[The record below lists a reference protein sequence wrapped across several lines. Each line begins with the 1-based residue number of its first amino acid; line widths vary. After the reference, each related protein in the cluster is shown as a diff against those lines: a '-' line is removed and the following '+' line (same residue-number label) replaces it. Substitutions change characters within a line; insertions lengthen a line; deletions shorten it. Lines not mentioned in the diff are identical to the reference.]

1 MKRLIGLVLFVALL
15 CGCTAEPQNETT
27 APTETIA
34 VPTDPTEPVGM
45 YVSESELEQSTGGA
59 VRRYLLTIPDSYG
72 MLTVGHDVLVFS
84 GVDATT
90 LTRLSGD
97 TLYSTAAAQ
106 LGCMIDPED
115 ASFQVGQ
122 NGITYYDPNTRE
134 VIFLDNDLK
143 EVNRLAV
150 PEDMVGRPAL
160 SSNRLKLYYCTA
172 DAVRVFDLET
182 GLDKLLKTISY
193 TEQSVEGILMND
205 TVLRCSLVD
214 SDGSEYSVFMST
226 GNGELLGQLQNDM
239 HLLTGGGMY
248 YGKSPE
254 GTMNVLYFGKSGEET
269 RMLTPADPFAES
281 WFIPERNGAIAVS
294 AGADS
299 KTVQYYDLNSG
310 LCIAVVQI
318 PLETTVWSVT
328 ADQTGGYLY
337 LLGSESGEQA
347 ALYRWDP
354 TATPSGDNT
363 VYTTS
368 RYTLENPDTEGLTTC
383 AGYASIIGDQHDVQ
397 ILVGFDAVENQP
409 WDYELEAEYQVPVIQ
424 AQLQKLEKLL
434 TVFPEGFFEAI
445 PGKERICLVRS
456 ITGSVES
463 GSLDSAAGIQY
474 WDGEIPYVIL
484 AAGESLEYSFFHE
497 VFHIIDSKVLSDS
510 RAYYYWHNL
519 NPAKFDYY
527 EDYTSYLTEDN
538 SRYLQDEDRAF
549 IDAYSMSYA
558 KEDRARIM
566 EYACTSG
573 NEHYFQS
580 EIMQEKLETLCKG
593 IREAF
598 DLRQYPNELLWE
610 QYLEEPIV
618 PES

>member
-1 MKRLIGLVLFVALL
+1 MKRLIGLILLAVLL
-15 CGCTAEPQNETT
+15 CGCTAGPQNETT
-27 APTETIA
+27 APTQTTVLTE
-34 VPTDPTEPVGM
+34 PTEPMGM
-45 YVSESELEQSTGGA
+45 YVSGSQLEQSTGGA
-59 VRRYLLTIPDSYG
+59 VRSYLLTIPDSYG
-72 MLTVGHDVLVFS
+72 MMAVGEDVLVFS

-90 LTRLSGD
+90 LTRLSGG
-97 TLYSTAAAQ
+97 TLYPIAAAQ

-115 ASFQVGQ
+115 ASFQVGE

-143 EVNRLAV
+143 EVNRLTV
-150 PEDMVGRPAL
+150 PENMVGRPAL

-172 DAVRVFDLET
+172 EAVRLYDLET

-193 TEQSVEGILMND
+193 SEQSVEGILMND

-214 SDGSEYSVFMST
+214 SDGSAYSVFLST
-226 GNGELLGQLQNDM
+226 QNGELLGQLQSGMD
-239 HLLTGGGMY
+239 LRTGSGMY
-248 YGKSPE
+248 YGMAPE

-281 WFIPERNGAIAVS
+281 WVIPARNGAVTVS
-294 AGADS
+294 AGETE
-299 KTVQYYDLNSG
+299 KTVQFYDLNTG
-310 LCIAVVQI
+310 LCTASVGI
-318 PLETTVWSVT
+318 PLETEVWNVT
-328 ADQTGGYLY
+328 ADQTGSFVYLM
-337 LLGSESGEQA
+337 GSESDDQTVI
-347 ALYRWDP
+347 YRWDP
-354 TATPSGDNT
+354 TATPSGDDK

-368 RYTLENPDTEGLTTC
+368 RYTLENPDVDGLTTC
-383 AGYASIIGDQHDVQ
+383 AGYASIIGEQYGVD

-409 WDYELEAEYQVPVIQ
+409 WDYELEAEYQTPVIQ
-424 AQLQKLEKLL
+424 AQLQKLEQLL
-434 TVFPEGFFEAI
+434 TVFPDDFFEAI

-497 VFHIIDSKVLSDS
+497 VFHIIDSKVLSDC

-538 SRYLQDEDRAF
+538 SQYLQDEDRAF

-566 EYACTSG
+566 EYACTAG

-580 EIMQEKLETLCKG
+580 EIMQEKLETLCEG

-598 DLRQYPNELLWE
+598 DLREYPNELLWE
-610 QYLEEPIV
+610 QYLEELLV